1 MKEIKFKKIL
11 LKLLKTRKMKNL
23 KLHEII
29 EKSEG
34 LEEINY
40 THIYSKKNQLK
51 AYYQEPVY
59 FIATFV
65 TNAVQEGIVVP
76 GQHVVEA
83 IHEIANLHADNYE
96 QCEELI
102 ELYSF
107 QTSLL

>member
-1 MKEIKFKKIL
+1 
-11 LKLLKTRKMKNL
+11 MKNL

-29 EKSEG
+29 EKSEA
-34 LEEINY
+34 LEEINWI
-40 THIYSKKNQLK
+40 HIYRKTNQLK

-65 TNAVQEGIVVP
+65 TNAVQAGIIAP
-76 GQHVVEA
+76 ERHVGEA
-83 IHEIANLHADNYE
+83 IHEIAEKQSDNHE
-96 QCEELI
+96 HCQELI

>member
-1 MKEIKFKKIL
+1 
-11 LKLLKTRKMKNL
+11 MKNL

-65 TNAVQEGIVVP
+65 TNAVQCGIIALE
-76 GQHVVEA
+76 QHVVEV
-83 IHEIANLHADNYE
+83 IYEIANLHSDNSE

-102 ELYSF
+102 ELYRS
-107 QTSLL
+107 QTILL